1 MTAREPAPVGRRSL
15 LPAYTVCALT
25 LAAAL
30 AWVMVVLASENEELR
45 TFAATF
51 GGVYVLAGTGLVL
64 AGALFATQ
72 HPGSGPARLLLAGGC
87 GAVLGQALPATASG
101 LGAAPGPFAVAGWIA
116 LAGSGVFQLA
126 LYALPLFLPTGSL
139 PRYWG
144 RVYFVLLAVLSLD
157 QAAVNASAYD
167 PWYGSPQPFP
177 VDLLDRAYEQGPF
190 ALPDHLW
197 LPFAVTALNLL
208 IMAARWYRTP
218 GPQHLSRVAILV
230 PYLLWSVVSTLSDL
244 AQLSTTV
251 NHLLWYLGA
260 AGWPAGTA
268 YACIRDRSTHLD
280 RSALR
285 ALTGLLLATGLI
297 GAYSAAALLFYGL
310 LPADSPGAGLALAAL
325 TLVIGVLLRPTARWA
340 VRAVDRY
347 YYGERAEPY
356 QVVRTLTEQ
365 LGRAVT
371 PGETPRL
378 LCATVVDTLRLPGA
392 RVVTH
397 TREGLLELAALG
409 ASGADVAFPMTYQNE
424 VIGHLL
430 VPPRAGGSTLD
441 QQDLDILG
449 TLAEHAAPAIASLRL
464 YEELQAS
471 RERIVLAREEARRR
485 LRHDLHDGLGPVLS
499 GLRLRVDSIRA
510 VDAAGGPAEQP
521 LAEVSTGIGQAITEL
536 RHITDG
542 LAPAALDQCGL
553 SHALLNLVRQLTGPP
568 RVSAVLSPDPLPP
581 LPAAVEVAAYRIC
594 AESLN
599 NAVRHARA
607 GQVRLAVTVSD
618 GRVVAEVSDDGR
630 GFTRRLGADGI
641 GLRSMTERAEELGG
655 RFSLASGPGGTV
667 ARAVLPL
674 PNTA

>member
-430 VPPRAGGSTLD
+430 VPPRAG
-441 QQDLDILG
+441 
-449 TLAEHAAPAIASLRL
+449 EHARPAGPGHPRHAGR
-464 YEELQAS
+464 
-471 RERIVLAREEARRR
+471 ARRPGDRLTAPVRGAAGQPGADRAGPGGGPPR